1 MSLFLKSKSKN
12 HSRLNSTEDPQMEWL
27 GRIPIYV
34 IQQTEALLY
43 RKWFHQTQ
51 LIEVLFPIACGT
63 YPPNKRPRKPC
74 ACGVSKIE
82 W

>member
-1 MSLFLKSKSKN
+1 M
-12 HSRLNSTEDPQMEWL
+12 EDPQMEWL

-51 LIEVLFPIACGT
+51 FIEVLFTIACGT
-63 YPPNKRPRKPC
+63 YPPTKNPASLAPAGFPKSNGRMAR
-74 ACGVSKIE
+74 
-82 W
+82 